1 MINEN
6 YKKQYNYFSQH
17 QYESTEVLVLDA
29 KNNPLL
35 NNLEG
40 KDLEQYI
47 NIINYYKPQSV
58 LGWNDDLPEV
68 NQERRQFEAAYLSSM
83 YGQAQFH
90 IKYKYNLQQSME
102 EIAQTNREKK
112 IEINFISIKEHVE
125 TKQKD
130 KEEILSVDK
139 QGADQDEDDS
149 SISNNNDKQ
158 EAEKDDEEEILILN
172 DGKSNK
178 SVNISC
184 MDKKEA
190 DEDDDDDMLILNNNV
205 KANNK
210 TSSISSVDK
219 QHDDDIIILGMVK
232 KAQNVNQ
239 VQKMIYIC
247 DENDLSDEFKT
258 PKLSIEQIFKD
269 DDIQYICNDDVEYIC
284 NDNNKRKRRIQLKPN
299 TSQPPSKRQNIE

>member
-40 KDLEQYI
+40 KDLEEYI

-68 NQERRQFEAAYLSSM
+68 NKERRQFEAAYLSSM

-239 VQKMIYIC
+239 VKKIVIC
-247 DENDLSDEFKT
+247 DENELSDEYKR